1 MTAIEYYKLN
11 KKASK
16 ELFKMLGIVMTTVFS
31 VIFMLTSMENR
42 HGWIDAVFA
51 LIFCAALGNL
61 LAASFF
67 SLRFS
72 LGYHHANGQMI
83 LFAIIPNITKENY
96 AIRMG
101 FKALKTKYDFLE
113 FIIVGFDKSALFNF
127 EYDKSFNRVLIT
139 IRNEMDDIPDFNA
152 KKYEIDRKY
161 KEEDVFLTGSGLRK
175 TIKWKEW
182 LQMSEADIQKI
193 IDELNAISKKENIQV
208 SN

>member
-11 KKASK
+11 RKASK

-31 VIFMLTSMENR
+31 VIFMLTSMEDR

-139 IRNEMDDIPDFNA
+139 IRNEMDNISDFNA
-152 KKYEIDRKY
+152 KKNEIDRKY
-161 KEEDVFLTGSGLRK
+161 KEADVFLSGSGLRK

-208 SN
+208 LN

>member
-11 KKASK
+11 RKASK
-16 ELFKMLGIVMTTVFS
+16 ELFKMLGIVMTTIFS

-42 HGWIDAVFA
+42 HGWMDAVFA

-127 EYDKSFNRVLIT
+127 EYDKSYNRVWIT
-139 IRNEMDDIPDFNA
+139 IRNEIDDIPDFNA

-175 TIKWKEW
+175 TIKWKQW
-182 LQMSEADIQKI
+182 LQMSEGDIQNI
-193 IDELNAISKKENIQV
+193 INELNTISKEENIRV